1 MLLTGSRRT
10 SSSLNVRRSS
20 VVVAAGATSHAKP
33 LRDIAFQGIVS
44 GHPLW
49 TMFSKASEWLF
60 NAAVQ
65 NGAVCAEDMNAFKSY
80 AQSSS
85 NEITPDHLRTCQADD
100 HDCGSA
106 NQVVFDPSREHF
118 AVLHRLHGVHTVTF
132 SARLL
137 LWG

>member
-1 MLLTGSRRT
+1 
-10 SSSLNVRRSS
+10 
-20 VVVAAGATSHAKP
+20 
-33 LRDIAFQGIVS
+33 
-44 GHPLW
+44 
-49 TMFSKASEWLF
+49 MFSKASEWLF
-60 NAAVQ
+60 NVAVQ
-65 NGAVCAEDMNAFKSY
+65 NGAVCAEDMNAFQSY

-85 NEITPDHLRTCQADD
+85 NEITPDHLRTCQTDD

>member
-33 LRDIAFQGIVS
+33 LRDIVFQGIVS

-65 NGAVCAEDMNAFKSY
+65 NGAVCAEDKWY

-118 AVLHRLHGVHTVTF
+118 AVLHRLHGVHAGTF

-137 LWG
+137 LWR